1 MVDIIRIPNIS
12 RYTQEIINDELIL
25 TPKKICIEEEDLN
38 KLCLKSS
45 KINNCTV
52 IYNVD
57 IISNKNRYRSIL
69 NDIWKSMPAQKILQ
83 NTTFN
88 CKLTDEKG
96 LNGYNWNKD
105 LNMSIQG
112 KDANSTMFEVIKMVK
127 LNKYGLDIS
136 ITLKEGETI
145 YFKIE

>member
-12 RYTQEIINDELIL
+12 KYTQEIINDELIL
-25 TPKKICIEEEDLN
+25 TPKKIYIEEEDLN

-57 IISNKNRYRSIL
+57 IISNKKRYRSIL
-69 NDIWKSMPAQKILQ
+69 NDIWKSMPTQKILQ

-105 LNMSIQG
+105 LNMSIQS
-112 KDANSTMFEVIKMVK
+112 KNSNSTMIEITKMVK
-127 LNKYGLDIS
+127 LNRYSMDIS
-136 ITLKEGETI
+136 ITLKEGKTI
-145 YFKIE
+145 YFKID

>member
-38 KLCLKSS
+38 KLCLTSS
-45 KINNCTV
+45 NINECKVKN
-52 IYNVD
+52 YEN

-69 NDIWKSMPAQKILQ
+69 NDIWKSMPTQKLLQ

-88 CKLTDEKG
+88 CKLSDEKG

-112 KDANSTMFEVIKMVK
+112 KDANKTMVEVIKMVK
-127 LNKYGLDIS
+127 LNKYELDIS
-136 ITLKEGETI
+136 ITLKEGEII